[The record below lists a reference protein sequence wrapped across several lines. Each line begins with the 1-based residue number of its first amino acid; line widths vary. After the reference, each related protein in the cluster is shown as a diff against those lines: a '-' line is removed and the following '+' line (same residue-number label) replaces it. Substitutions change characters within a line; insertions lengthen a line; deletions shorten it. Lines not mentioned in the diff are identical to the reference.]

1 MLHGDKAKLEVILN
15 RMFRSISYMDSQEYF
30 YHAYILGILK
40 SFLDSDKFVIK
51 SNRETGLGRCD
62 VYIRKID
69 NSIGFILEFKLAS
82 SVSEME
88 EMAMIA
94 IKQMKEKEY
103 YKELIDEGV
112 KEIREIAMVFCDKK
126 IIVR

>member
-1 MLHGDKAKLEVILN
+1 MSANK
-15 RMFRSISYMDSQEYF
+15 S
-30 YHAYILGILK
+30 LK
-40 SFLDSDKFVIK
+40 KV
-51 SNRETGLGRCD
+51 
-62 VYIRKID
+62 D

-88 EMAMIA
+88 EMAIIA

-103 YKELIDEGV
+103 YKELIYEGV
-112 KEIREIAMVFCDKK
+112 KGIKEIAMVFCGKK

>member
-1 MLHGDKAKLEVILN
+1 M
-15 RMFRSISYMDSQEYF
+15 
-30 YHAYILGILK
+30 
-40 SFLDSDKFVIK
+40 IK